1 MKTIIVAPHADDE
14 LLGCGGTL
22 LKRYKSGYEVCWLL
36 MTSISE
42 ENGWAKKD
50 VQKRD
55 LEIKT
60 VKKLLNINPK
70 NFYELK
76 IPTTKMDEIPM
87 NNIIK
92 KISEVFLKFQPNEVF
107 LPHPGDIHSDHRIT
121 FEAAQACTKW
131 FRYPFIKKI
140 YTYETNSET
149 EFQLDSRFN
158 YFKPNTYIDI
168 TSTMD
173 YKIKLLEVYRS
184 EIKKHPFPRSIK
196 SIKALGTIRGAQ
208 MGVSYAEA
216 FCLLNSREF

>member
-22 LKRYKSGYEVCWLL
+22 LKRYKSGYDVCWLL

>member
-1 MKTIIVAPHADDE
+1 MKTIIVGPHADDE